1 MKFQLNNI
9 LNKIFSKDLK
19 EKLKILKYKIA
30 YKQKLS

>member
-19 EKLKILKYKIA
+19 EKLKILKYKIT